1 MKAPSGAFLLGI
13 YSMDTHILR
22 QHHEKNHSFF

>member
-1 MKAPSGAFLLGI
+1 MKAPSGAFLLGA

-22 QHHEKNHSFF
+22 

>member
-1 MKAPSGAFLLGI
+1 MKALSGAFLLGV

-22 QHHEKNHSFF
+22 

>member
-1 MKAPSGAFLLGI
+1 MKAPSGGFWLGV

-22 QHHEKNHSFF
+22 

>member
-1 MKAPSGAFLLGI
+1 MKAPSGAFLLGL

-22 QHHEKNHSFF
+22 

>member
-1 MKAPSGAFLLGI
+1 MFSKAPSGAFLLGV

-22 QHHEKNHSFF
+22 

>member
-1 MKAPSGAFLLGI
+1 MTWVGSPSGAFLLGV

-22 QHHEKNHSFF
+22 

>member
-1 MKAPSGAFLLGI
+1 MKALSGAFLLGI

-22 QHHEKNHSFF
+22 

>member
-1 MKAPSGAFLLGI
+1 MNFKKAPSGAFLLGV

-22 QHHEKNHSFF
+22 

>member
-1 MKAPSGAFLLGI
+1 MKAPSGAFLLGN

-22 QHHEKNHSFF
+22 

>member
-13 YSMDTHILR
+13 YSMDIHILR
-22 QHHEKNHSFF
+22 

>member
-1 MKAPSGAFLLGI
+1 MKAPSGAFLLGT

-22 QHHEKNHSFF
+22 

>member
-1 MKAPSGAFLLGI
+1 MKAPSGALLLGV

-22 QHHEKNHSFF
+22 

>member
-1 MKAPSGAFLLGI
+1 MKTPSGAFLLGV

-22 QHHEKNHSFF
+22 

>member
-13 YSMDTHILR
+13 HSMDTHILR
-22 QHHEKNHSFF
+22 

>member
-1 MKAPSGAFLLGI
+1 MEFSEVYNAPSGAFLLGI

-22 QHHEKNHSFF
+22 

>member
-1 MKAPSGAFLLGI
+1 MKATSGAFLLGV

-22 QHHEKNHSFF
+22 

>member
-1 MKAPSGAFLLGI
+1 MKVPSRAFLLGV

-22 QHHEKNHSFF
+22 

>member
-1 MKAPSGAFLLGI
+1 MKSPSGAFLLGV

-22 QHHEKNHSFF
+22 

>member
-13 YSMDTHILR
+13 YSIDTHILR
-22 QHHEKNHSFF
+22 

>member
-1 MKAPSGAFLLGI
+1 MLSGQTGAFLLGV

-22 QHHEKNHSFF
+22 

>member
-1 MKAPSGAFLLGI
+1 KAPSGAFLLGV

-22 QHHEKNHSFF
+22 

>member
-13 YSMDTHILR
+13 YLMDTHILR
-22 QHHEKNHSFF
+22 

>member
-1 MKAPSGAFLLGI
+1 MKTPSGAFLLGI

-22 QHHEKNHSFF
+22 

>member
-1 MKAPSGAFLLGI
+1 MKAPSGAILLGV

-22 QHHEKNHSFF
+22 

>member
-1 MKAPSGAFLLGI
+1 MKASSGAFLLGI

-22 QHHEKNHSFF
+22 

>member
-1 MKAPSGAFLLGI
+1 MKAPLGAFLLGI

-22 QHHEKNHSFF
+22 

>member
-1 MKAPSGAFLLGI
+1 MKAPSGAFFLGV

-22 QHHEKNHSFF
+22 

>member
-13 YSMDTHILR
+13 YSMDAHILR
-22 QHHEKNHSFF
+22 

>member
-1 MKAPSGAFLLGI
+1 MKAPSGVFLLGI

-22 QHHEKNHSFF
+22 

>member
-1 MKAPSGAFLLGI
+1 APSGAFLLGV

-22 QHHEKNHSFF
+22 

>member
-1 MKAPSGAFLLGI
+1 MNAPSGAFLLGV

-22 QHHEKNHSFF
+22 

>member
-1 MKAPSGAFLLGI
+1 MKAPSGAFLLGV

-22 QHHEKNHSFF
+22 

>member
-1 MKAPSGAFLLGI
+1 MKAPSGAFLHGV

-22 QHHEKNHSFF
+22 